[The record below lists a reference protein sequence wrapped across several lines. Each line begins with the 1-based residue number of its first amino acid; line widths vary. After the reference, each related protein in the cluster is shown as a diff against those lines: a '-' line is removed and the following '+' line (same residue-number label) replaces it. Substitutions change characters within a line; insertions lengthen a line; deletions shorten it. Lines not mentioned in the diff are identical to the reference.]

1 MRGSRQ
7 PEKVALTIWE
17 GRISPV
23 FDVCREALVLT
34 VEGGAITAQSR
45 ERIDAAADADRI
57 RRLEAL
63 GVHTLICGAISEP
76 LRREISARGVRV
88 IGFVAGGVEEVV
100 RAYLDGAL
108 PDPGL
113 SMPGCRR
120 GMRGARRRQGRG
132 RCDRRRGD

>member
-1 MRGSRQ
+1 MRGARGVA
-7 PEKVALTIWE
+7 KVALTIWE

-23 FDVCREALVLT
+23 FDVCREALVLS
-34 VEGGAITAQSR
+34 VEKGAIAARTR
-45 ERIDAAADADRI
+45 EIVEASNDAAKV

-63 GVHTLICGAISEP
+63 GIQTLVCGAISEP
-76 LRREISARGVRV
+76 LRREIEARGVRV
-88 IGFVAGGVEEVV
+88 IAFVAGEVEEVV

-113 SMPGCRR
+113 SMPGCRG

-132 RCDRRRGD
+132 RCDRRRGN